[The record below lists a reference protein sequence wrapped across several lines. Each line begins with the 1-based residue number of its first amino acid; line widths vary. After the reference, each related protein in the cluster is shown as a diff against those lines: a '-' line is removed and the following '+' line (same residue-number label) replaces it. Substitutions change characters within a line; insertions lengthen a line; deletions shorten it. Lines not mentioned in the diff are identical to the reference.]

1 MRRTIATTALLLA
14 FVCSSAM
21 ASFPFYITV
30 EGERQGKFKGES
42 LRPGHSNEQEGI
54 AFSYEVKA
62 PTDRASGQA
71 SGKRQHGALTITKE
85 WGASSPQ
92 FFKALVENEVLRSV
106 VLQFVTEDPGT
117 GGEIVYHK
125 ITLTNARIIQI
136 NAFKDR
142 AVQREFNE
150 TPELESISFS
160 FEKIEIENVKGKT
173 SAMDNWRQ

>member
-1 MRRTIATTALLLA
+1 
-14 FVCSSAM
+14 M

-30 EGERQGKFKGES
+30 EGTTQGKFKGES
-42 LRPGHSNEQEGI
+42 TRAGHTNDQEGV

-62 PTDRASGQA
+62 PTDRASGMA
-71 SGKRQHGALTITKE
+71 SGKRQHGAITITKE

-92 FFKALVENEVLRSV
+92 FFQALVTNELLKSV
-106 VLQFVTEDPGT
+106 VLQFVTADPNT
-117 GGEIVYHK
+117 GEETIYHK

-150 TPELESISFS
+150 TPELESISLS

-173 SAMDNWRQ
+173 KASDNWRQ

>member
-1 MRRTIATTALLLA
+1 
-14 FVCSSAM
+14 M

-30 EGERQGKFKGES
+30 EGTKQGKFKGES
-42 LRPGHSNEQEGI
+42 IKSGHTNDQEGI

-71 SGKRQHGALTITKE
+71 SGKRQHGAVTITKE

-92 FFKALVENEVLRSV
+92 FFQALVTNELLKSV
-106 VLQFVTEDPGT
+106 VLQFVTIDET
-117 GGEIVYHK
+117 GQEIIYHK

-173 SAMDNWRQ
+173 NAMDNWRQ